1 MKYPFLL
8 AALLLCSANLAARHP
23 DTDTLLQPDTLSLRQ
38 SDAHTVH
45 GSDSLGMRRS
55 DSLRQ
60 SDALSAQKSDEFY
73 RGKCDYELS
82 NTAETPE
89 DFREIAR
96 DFFRRL
102 IGELREE
109 KNEASR

>member
-1 MKYPFLL
+1 M
-8 AALLLCSANLAARHP
+8 
-23 DTDTLLQPDTLSLRQ
+23 
-38 SDAHTVH
+38 
-45 GSDSLGMRRS
+45 
-55 DSLRQ
+55 
-60 SDALSAQKSDEFY
+60 
-73 RGKCDYELS
+73 CDYELR

>member
-8 AALLLCSANLAARHP
+8 AALLLCSANLAARHS
-23 DTDTLLQPDTLSLRQ
+23 DTDTLLQPDTL
-38 SDAHTVH
+38 
-45 GSDSLGMRRS
+45 
-55 DSLRQ
+55 SLRQ

-89 DFREIAR
+89 DFRPTCGR
-96 DFFRRL
+96 VTP
-102 IGELREE
+102 
-109 KNEASR
+109 

>member
-1 MKYPFLL
+1 M
-8 AALLLCSANLAARHP
+8 
-23 DTDTLLQPDTLSLRQ
+23 
-38 SDAHTVH
+38 
-45 GSDSLGMRRS
+45 SDSNKALKEKLLSSRKNGFDRVDAAELRVRRIMARDGIDERYARMRI
-55 DSLRQ
+55 
-60 SDALSAQKSDEFY
+60 SAQKSDEFY